1 MIQEEFK
8 ERTLLAKGRGGATIS
23 EVVNLW
29 KSNWPVGKGVNDV
42 DWGVAG
48 KPRTFAL
55 LRLDMYIRLMKTT
68 SKRSMGSQA
77 GDCCAKW

>member
-48 KPRTFAL
+48 KSRTL
-55 LRLDMYIRLMKTT
+55 H
-68 SKRSMGSQA
+68 S
-77 GDCCAKW
+77 